1 MPLIGLGAGTALG
14 IGKHFLI
21 DKPAA
26 DRKRKVAAEQT
37 RWSPWTGMGVGDPGE
52 SPNLMGSLMQGGLSG
67 ASLGQGID
75 SSNAYNDMLQ
85 KQASGDTLGGINKSS
100 WMDLDSEINRVGQMQ
115 NQRRMGPRLMS
126 GY

>member
-1 MPLIGLGAGTALG
+1 MGLGA
-14 IGKHFLI
+14 IKHFAS
-21 DKPAA
+21 DKPIADKKRAA
-26 DRKRKVAAEQT
+26 AAEQT

-75 SSNAYNDMLQ
+75 SSNAYNDMIQ